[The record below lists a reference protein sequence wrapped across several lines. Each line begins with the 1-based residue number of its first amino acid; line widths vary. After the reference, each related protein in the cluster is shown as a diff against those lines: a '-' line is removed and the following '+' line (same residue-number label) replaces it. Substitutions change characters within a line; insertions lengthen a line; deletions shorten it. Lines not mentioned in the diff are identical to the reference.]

1 MPWNWRTARRI
12 AAALS
17 MSAMCASCTSPRVL
31 DATGRPNLP
40 AAPSDFGKPVAM
52 PQPRKGLDARL
63 LAKMR
68 GAALNRCNAGR
79 LDDAEFY
86 RDVQTEFGR
95 SPE

>member
-1 MPWNWRTARRI
+1 
-12 AAALS
+12 
-17 MSAMCASCTSPRVL
+17 
-31 DATGRPNLP
+31 
-40 AAPSDFGKPVAM
+40 M